1 VQDTLLMNIM
11 HRSKKKKARVSA
23 FTQISSKGL
32 ICVIV
37 VHDFEA
43 PRKKNT
49 QENTI
54 NRIAVGIFLHPL
66 QMQFDVAHRQ
76 GEHAK
81 GRRED
86 KHGRTR
92 LAPLKSRGLAHTNT
106 HTYLGNVLLHT
117 HHLFSHP
124 FARDYGT
131 TPH

>member
-1 VQDTLLMNIM
+1 
-11 HRSKKKKARVSA
+11 
-23 FTQISSKGL
+23 
-32 ICVIV
+32 VIV

-49 QENTI
+49 QENPI

-66 QMQFDVAHRQ
+66 HMQFDGAHRQ

-92 LAPLKSRGLAHTNT
+92 LAPLKSRGLAHTYT
-106 HTYLGNVLLHT
+106 HT
-117 HHLFSHP
+117 
-124 FARDYGT
+124 
-131 TPH
+131 

>member
-1 VQDTLLMNIM
+1 VQDTLLMHIM
-11 HRSKKKKARVSA
+11 HRSKKKPESQHLLRSA
-23 FTQISSKGL
+23 VKGL

-43 PRKKNT
+43 PRQKNT
-49 QENTI
+49 QQNPI

-66 QMQFDVAHRQ
+66 QMQFDGAHRQ

-92 LAPLKSRGLAHTNT
+92 LAPLKSRGLAHTYT
-106 HTYLGNVLLHT
+106 HT
-117 HHLFSHP
+117 
-124 FARDYGT
+124 
-131 TPH
+131 

>member
-1 VQDTLLMNIM
+1 M
-11 HRSKKKKARVSA
+11 HRSKKKARVSA
-23 FTQISSKGL
+23 FTQINSKGL

-49 QENTI
+49 HKKILSTESPP
-54 NRIAVGIFLHPL
+54 VGIFLHPL
-66 QMQFDVAHRQ
+66 QMQFDIAHRQ

-92 LAPLKSRGLAHTNT
+92 LAPLKSRGLAHTHT
-106 HTYLGNVLLHT
+106 HTHT
-117 HHLFSHP
+117 L
-124 FARDYGT
+124 R
-131 TPH
+131 